1 MSRYFASMGIIYI
14 YNHLTNLPTNDIRR
28 KENPMKKLTG
38 IQAKHLRGLA
48 HGLKPVVFVGQKGVT
63 DALITSTEQAFERRE
78 LIKIKF
84 IDFKE
89 KKQKKDIAEII
100 EAKTGCFLAG
110 MIGHVAIFYRQHDD
124 PEKRKVVLPK

>member
-1 MSRYFASMGIIYI
+1 
-14 YNHLTNLPTNDIRR
+14 
-28 KENPMKKLTG
+28 MKKLTG
-38 IQAKHLRGLA
+38 IQAKYLRGLA

-63 DALITSTEQAFERRE
+63 DALIASTEQAFDRRE

-89 KKQKKDIAEII
+89 KKQKKEIAEVI
-100 EAKTGCFLAG
+100 EAKTGCLVAG

-124 PEKRKVVLPK
+124 PEKRKVILPE